1 MGRAPNVTPIC
12 VTEQNTIKPV
22 ATFSPGS
29 ARAKAAA
36 LLARARAVKAEE
48 TSRVT
53 SESVNVQQ
61 LTITKDI
68 DNSLANNDSKL
79 ETQKTKAETKAETQ
93 KNGSEIQEYDEVD
106 QIEDQANSEKI
117 QNEKAAFIE
126 KNKKNPQKKLEV
138 SISKQIDPYQLKE
151 KLESLENELETH
163 LSETSK
169 PNYKEQENIKK
180 DQIQDENLAIED
192 SESKINVMLSQERS
206 IESNEHLI
214 EVTMK
219 REGTFTAEDKIIEE
233 PTVTIKREGTFTLDS
248 PTEDGPSPPK
258 IVKPSSKEELI
269 SKDLSDT
276 SATGAIP
283 KQVKFDIPSLIPYA
297 PVPKIEVPKS
307 PRKIR
312 IGNTKNVKE

>member
-1 MGRAPNVTPIC
+1 MG
-12 VTEQNTIKPV
+12 
-22 ATFSPGS
+22 
-29 ARAKAAA
+29 
-36 LLARARAVKAEE
+36 
-48 TSRVT
+48 
-53 SESVNVQQ
+53 VNVQQ

-126 KNKKNPQKKLEV
+126 NNKKCTENIEKNEKNPQKKLEV

-180 DQIQDENLAIED
+180 D
-192 SESKINVMLSQERS
+192 
-206 IESNEHLI
+206 
-214 EVTMK
+214 
-219 REGTFTAEDKIIEE
+219 
-233 PTVTIKREGTFTLDS
+233 
-248 PTEDGPSPPK
+248 
-258 IVKPSSKEELI
+258 
-269 SKDLSDT
+269 
-276 SATGAIP
+276 
-283 KQVKFDIPSLIPYA
+283 
-297 PVPKIEVPKS
+297 
-307 PRKIR
+307 
-312 IGNTKNVKE
+312 